1 MANLKDI
8 KKRIKSVNNTSKVT
22 HAMELVAAAKM
33 RKSQEKTLA
42 SRPYTSTLH
51 QMIVE
56 LKPET
61 HKKLHALLKTHKEG
75 PQLVILVTP
84 DRGLVGG
91 LNINLM
97 REVNKMLTDNKN
109 LPAGQQGTKFITIG
123 KKGLSY
129 VLKTGAEIL
138 ASFETE
144 EFSEIDLAR
153 TVSKLATQEFI
164 ERNVSSVWAVYP
176 NFVSVV
182 KQTPKVLR
190 ILPIKFSD
198 ESKLPETQNTE
209 SIPEMLYEPTA
220 DSILEL
226 ILPHHVL
233 TDIYQIILETK
244 ASEHSA
250 RMVAMKNAT
259 DAANDLV
266 DDLTLTYNQARQ
278 EAITTE
284 LLDIVTAQSAFN

>member
-1 MANLKDI
+1 MATLKDI

-33 RKSQEKTLA
+33 RKSQEKTLS
-42 SRPYTSTLH
+42 SRPYTNTLH
-51 QMIVE
+51 QMIIE

-61 HKKLHALLKTHKEG
+61 HKKLHALLKTPKDG
-75 PQLVILVTP
+75 PQLIIVVTS

-91 LNINLM
+91 LNLNLM
-97 REVNKMLTDNKN
+97 REVNKLLNENKDSK
-109 LPAGQQGTKFITIG
+109 LITIG
-123 KKGLSY
+123 KKGLSF
-129 VLKTGAEIL
+129 VSKTGTDVI

-153 TVSKLATQEFI
+153 TVSKLVIKAFI
-164 ERNVSSVWAVYP
+164 EKKVSSVWAIYP
-176 NFVSVV
+176 DFISIV
-182 KQTPKVLR
+182 KQTPRVSRL
-190 ILPIKFSD
+190 LPIKFSD
-198 ESKLPETQNTE
+198 EEKLPETQNVQAVPT
-209 SIPEMLYEPTA
+209 MLFEPTA
-220 DSILEL
+220 DKILET

-233 TDIYQIILETK
+233 TELYQIILETK

-259 DAANDLV
+259 DAANDLTS
-266 DDLTLTYNQARQ
+266 DLTLTYNQARQ
-278 EAITTE
+278 AAITTE

>member
-56 LKPET
+56 LKPQT
-61 HKKLHALLKTHKEG
+61 RKKLHRLLKTPKEG
-75 PQLVILVTP
+75 PQLVILFTP

-91 LNINLM
+91 LNLNLM
-97 REVNKMLTDNKN
+97 REAGKMVTDYK
-109 LPAGQQGTKFITIG
+109 GTQFITIG
-123 KKGLSY
+123 KKGLSS
-129 VLKTGAEIL
+129 VSKLNAEII
-138 ASFETE
+138 ASFESE
-144 EFSEIDLAR
+144 ELSEIDLAR
-153 TVSKLATQEFI
+153 TISKLVTKAFINQE
-164 ERNVSSVWAVYP
+164 VASVWAIYP
-176 NFVSVV
+176 DFISVV
-182 KQTPKVLR
+182 KQTPKVVRL
-190 ILPIKFSD
+190 LPIKFS
-198 ESKLPETQNTE
+198 EEEKLPETQYTE
-209 SIPEMLYEPTA
+209 SDPAMLFEPTA
-220 DSILEL
+220 DTILET

-259 DAANDLV
+259 DAANDLTSS
-266 DDLTLTYNQARQ
+266 LTLTYNQARQ

>member
-56 LKPET
+56 LKPQT
-61 HKKLHALLKTHKEG
+61 HRKLHALLKAPKDG

-91 LNINLM
+91 LNLNLM
-97 REVNKMLTDNKN
+97 REANKMLTDNKN
-109 LPAGQQGTKFITIG
+109 LPAGRQGTKFITIG
-123 KKGLSY
+123 KKGLSF
-129 VLKTGAEIL
+129 VSKLNAEIV
-138 ASFETE
+138 ASFEAE
-144 EFSEIDLAR
+144 QLSEIDLAR
-153 TVSKLATQEFI
+153 TITKLVTKSFI
-164 ERNVSSVWAVYP
+164 NKEIASVWAIYP
-176 NFVSVV
+176 DFISVV
-182 KQTPKVLR
+182 KQTPAVVR
-190 ILPIKFSD
+190 IIPIKLSEEQKSQD
-198 ESKLPETQNTE
+198 TTGAQSVP
-209 SIPEMLYEPTA
+209 MLFEPSA
-220 DSILEL
+220 DKILES

-233 TDIYQIILETK
+233 TNIYQIILETK

-266 DDLTLTYNQARQ
+266 SDLTLTYNQARQ

-284 LLDIVTAQSAFN
+284 LLDIVTAQSAFG